1 MLARTHSAGV
11 VGIDGYV
18 ITVESDI
25 GPGLPGLTIV
35 GQSDGPLH
43 AAGMRALAALD
54 VCGFA
59 LARCRQVVN
68 LAPAEQRKDGT
79 GVDLALACALLVS
92 HGVVPAASLAG
103 VMLWGELAPDGSLR
117 SPVGTL
123 IAADT
128 ARRDGFRA
136 LVLPQASVCEAALIP
151 GLHLL
156 VVADLRQL
164 IAHLRG
170 EATLACVS
178 VPDHA
183 PPIEIA
189 DASRDRLDP
198 LAQLALEVMVAGGH
212 HLLVHGSG
220 TTKLA
225 RQVAG
230 LLDELGDEDAL
241 ELTKIHSTRG
251 STGLVRI
258 PEVRVPSPT
267 ESIDDL
273 LGEVSLAHRGVLLLD
288 ELTAFS
294 RDALG
299 AVCDAMREG
308 VVSVAGKRF
317 PSRFRLLAT
326 TTRCPSGAMRGVLA
340 PLLDQVDLVV
350 PITGCPGA
358 MDLRP
363 RGEARRRIALAQRRQ
378 LERLAGSLWQTN
390 AEIPA
395 SGPVLEQLLPLTE
408 GARHLLASAGRN
420 LSPREVLRMC
430 RVART
435 VADLDSTRDPSAP
448 IDVDVV
454 QIAGQLRG

>member
-1 MLARTHSAGV
+1 MP
-11 VGIDGYV
+11 
-18 ITVESDI
+18 TVWLW
-25 GPGLPGLTIV
+25 LP
-35 GQSDGPLH
+35 
-43 AAGMRALAALD
+43 
-54 VCGFA
+54 
-59 LARCRQVVN
+59 
-68 LAPAEQRKDGT
+68 APA
-79 GVDLALACALLVS
+79 S
-92 HGVVPAASLAG
+92 
-103 VMLWGELAPDGSLR
+103 
-117 SPVGTL
+117 
-123 IAADT
+123 
-128 ARRDGFRA
+128 AR
-136 LVLPQASVCEAALIP
+136 EAALIP
-151 GLHLL
+151 SLNLL
-156 VVADLRQL
+156 VVSELPQL

-170 EATLACVS
+170 EATLACAS
-178 VPDHA
+178 VTNRA
-183 PPIEIA
+183 PLIEIA
-189 DASRDRLDP
+189 DASLDGLDP
-198 LAQLALEVMVAGGH
+198 LAELALEVMVAGGH
-212 HLLVHGSG
+212 HLLVHGSD
-220 TTKLA
+220 TTTLA

-258 PEVRVPSPT
+258 PEVRVLSPT

-299 AVCDAMREG
+299 AVSDAMREG
-308 VVSVAGKRF
+308 VVSVVGKRL
-317 PSRFRLLAT
+317 PSQFRLLAT
-326 TTRCPSGAMRGVLA
+326 TTRCPSGAMRGARGVLA
-340 PLLDQVDLVV
+340 PLLDQLDLVV
-350 PITGCPGA
+350 QITGRPQT

-378 LERLAGSLWQTN
+378 RERLAGSPWQTN

-408 GARHLLASAGRN
+408 GARRLLASAGRN

-435 VADLDSTRDPSAP
+435 VADLDPTRDPSAP

-454 QIAGQLRG
+454 RIAGQLRG